1 MTNLRPEQV
10 QQIHD
15 YIHNQ
20 QLINAIKLYREATG
34 TSLAEAKQA
43 IEDMARDEFSKP
55 SSEMRMGNDP
65 IMDNK
70 IRSLLAQRQK
80 IEAVKIYRE
89 EHGIGLKEAKD
100 YVDQIEY
107 SMRRENPSK
116 SMPYKSAISGNPFD
130 DTEDDKRRRA
140 VLMAAIVAVLVLGL
154 GILFVF
160 LVR

>member
-1 MTNLRPEQV
+1 MLNLRPDQV
-10 QQIHD
+10 QKIHRYIHD
-15 YIHNQ
+15 Q

-34 TSLAEAKQA
+34 TSLAEAKLA
-43 IEDMARDEFSKP
+43 IEEMARDEFTKP
-55 SSEMRMGNDP
+55 SSEMRMGNEP

-70 IRSLLAQRQK
+70 IRSLLAQRKK
-80 IEAVKIYRE
+80 IDAVKIYRE

-107 SMRRENPSK
+107 SMRRENLPG
-116 SMPYKSAISGNPFD
+116 SMPYESAISGNPFD

-140 VLMAAIVAVLVLGL
+140 VLMAAIVAVLMLGL